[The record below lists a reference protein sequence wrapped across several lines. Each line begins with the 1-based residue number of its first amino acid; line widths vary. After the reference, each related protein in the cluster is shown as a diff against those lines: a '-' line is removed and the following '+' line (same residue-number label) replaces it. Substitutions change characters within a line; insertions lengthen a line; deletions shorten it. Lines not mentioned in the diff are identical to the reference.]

1 MEENLKNMEQPVE
14 TQNLAS
20 PTDSV
25 QSVDSINSVDS
36 VDSVPSASP
45 APLKRYPWYYVKRF
59 DRYIIKHFL
68 GTFFF
73 AILLLF
79 AIVVMFD
86 INEKLDA
93 VLTAPWKATVFQ
105 YFMNFLP
112 FVLSQFSPLFTF
124 ISVIFFTSRLADRS
138 EIIAMLSNGIS
149 FHRLTLPYLFSAAVI
164 ALGSYLLAAY
174 IIPPAN
180 VERIAYTNKWVK
192 NKEVIYGD
200 NIQLQV
206 RPGVMAYMARY
217 DNTTRSGF
225 RFSLEEFD
233 GNTLKSRLT
242 AETIKYDSV
251 GLWTVKQYT
260 IRTFKG
266 MKETMTQGAQM
277 DTLLNI
283 DPRDFLIS
291 KNDEQT
297 MTSPEL
303 KKYINKQKARGVAN
317 IKNFEIEYERR
328 IAMTAA
334 AFILTIIGL
343 SLSSRKVR
351 GGIGLNIGL
360 GLLLSFSYIL
370 FMTVTSTFAVSGYTS
385 PRVAMWIPNF
395 VYIIIAAV
403 LYYKASR

>member
-25 QSVDSINSVDS
+25 QSVNS
-36 VDSVPSASP
+36 VDSVPSVSP
-45 APLKRYPWYYVKRF
+45 TSPVPLKRYPWYYVKRF

-164 ALGSYLLAAY
+164 AVGSYLLAAY

-200 NIQLQV
+200 NIQLQI

-242 AETIKYDSV
+242 AETVKYDSV

-266 MKETMTQGAQM
+266 MKETMTKGAQM

-303 KKYINKQKARGVAN
+303 KEYINKQKARGVAN

>member
-1 MEENLKNMEQPVE
+1 MEEELKDIEQLEPVSE
-14 TQNLAS
+14 PSEPTELTQS
-20 PTDSV
+20 SE
-25 QSVDSINSVDS
+25 
-36 VDSVPSASP
+36 P
-45 APLKRYPWYYVKRF
+45 ALKRYPWYYVKRF

-149 FHRLTLPYLFSAAVI
+149 FHRLTIPYMFSAAVI

-200 NIQLQV
+200 NIQLQI
-206 RPGVMAYMARY
+206 RPGVMAYMSRY
-217 DNTTRSGF
+217 DNTTRTGF

-242 AETIKYDSV
+242 AETVKYDSV
-251 GLWTVKQYT
+251 GLWTMKQYT
-260 IRTFKG
+260 IRTFNG
-266 MKETMTQGAQM
+266 MKETMTKGAQM

-303 KKYINKQKARGVAN
+303 KEYINKQKARGVAN

-385 PRVAMWIPNF
+385 PRIAMWIPNF

-403 LYYKASR
+403 LYYRASR

>member
-20 PTDSV
+20 PTDTV
-25 QSVDSINSVDS
+25 QSVNS
-36 VDSVPSASP
+36 VDSVPSVSPASP

-164 ALGSYLLAAY
+164 AVGSYLLAAY

-200 NIQLQV
+200 NIQLQI

-242 AETIKYDSV
+242 AETVKYDSV

-266 MKETMTQGAQM
+266 MKETMTKGAQM

-303 KKYINKQKARGVAN
+303 KEYINKQKARGVAN

>member
-1 MEENLKNMEQPVE
+1 MEDQLKDIEKQQPVE

-20 PTDSV
+20 PTDAV
-25 QSVDSINSVDS
+25 QSVDSVESAPPVES
-36 VDSVPSASP
+36 SAPSR
-45 APLKRYPWYYVKRF
+45 KRYPWYHVKRI

-124 ISVIFFTSRLADRS
+124 IAVIFFTSRLADRS

-149 FHRLTLPYLFSAAVI
+149 FYRLTLPYLFSAAII
-164 ALGSYLLAAY
+164 AIGSYLLAAY

-192 NKEVIYGD
+192 NKEITYGD

-206 RPGVMAYMARY
+206 KPGVMAYMARY

-225 RFSLEEFD
+225 RFSLEHFD

-251 GLWTVKQYT
+251 GLWTVHNYT
-260 IRTFKG
+260 IREFKG
-266 MKETMTQGAQM
+266 LKEIETHGHDL

-303 KKYINKQKARGVAN
+303 KEYIAKQKARGVAN

-343 SLSSRKVR
+343 ALSSRKVR

-385 PRVAMWIPNF
+385 PRVAMWIPNM
-395 VYIIIAAV
+395 VYIVIAAI
-403 LYYKASR
+403 LYYRASR

>member
-25 QSVDSINSVDS
+25 QSVNS
-36 VDSVPSASP
+36 VDSVPSVSPASP
-45 APLKRYPWYYVKRF
+45 VPLKRYPWYYVKRF

-149 FHRLTLPYLFSAAVI
+149 FQRLTLPYLFSAAVI
-164 ALGSYLLAAY
+164 AIGSYLLAAY

-225 RFSLEEFD
+225 RFSLEHFD
-233 GNTLKSRLT
+233 QGTLKSRLT
-242 AETIKYDSV
+242 AETIRYDSV
-251 GLWTVKQYT
+251 GLWTIRNYT
-260 IRTFKG
+260 IRDFNG
-266 MKETMTQGAQM
+266 MKETMTKGSVM
-277 DTLLNI
+277 DTMLNI

-303 KKYINKQKARGVAN
+303 KEYINKQKARGVAN

-403 LYYKASR
+403 LYYRASR

>member
-1 MEENLKNMEQPVE
+1 MEQPVE

-25 QSVDSINSVDS
+25 QSVDSINSVYS

-180 VERIAYTNKWVK
+180 VERTRCDGL
-192 NKEVIYGD
+192 YGA
-200 NIQLQV
+200 L
-206 RPGVMAYMARY
+206 
-217 DNTTRSGF
+217 
-225 RFSLEEFD
+225 
-233 GNTLKSRLT
+233 
-242 AETIKYDSV
+242 
-251 GLWTVKQYT
+251 
-260 IRTFKG
+260 
-266 MKETMTQGAQM
+266 
-277 DTLLNI
+277 
-283 DPRDFLIS
+283 
-291 KNDEQT
+291 
-297 MTSPEL
+297 
-303 KKYINKQKARGVAN
+303 
-317 IKNFEIEYERR
+317 
-328 IAMTAA
+328 
-334 AFILTIIGL
+334 
-343 SLSSRKVR
+343 
-351 GGIGLNIGL
+351 
-360 GLLLSFSYIL
+360 
-370 FMTVTSTFAVSGYTS
+370 
-385 PRVAMWIPNF
+385 
-395 VYIIIAAV
+395 
-403 LYYKASR
+403 

>member
-1 MEENLKNMEQPVE
+1 MEEELKNMEQPVE

-25 QSVDSINSVDS
+25 QSDNSVESVPSVESIESVDS
-36 VDSVPSASP
+36 VDSVPPVESSAPSM
-45 APLKRYPWYYVKRF
+45 KRYPWYYVKRF

-180 VERIAYTNKWVK
+180 VERIAYTNKWVR

-206 RPGVMAYMARY
+206 KPGVMAYMSHAA
-217 DNTTRSGF
+217 DSASRS
-225 RFSLEEFD
+225 R
-233 GNTLKSRLT
+233 NLKAIPSNRALRPRP
-242 AETIKYDSV
+242 SS
-251 GLWTVKQYT
+251 
-260 IRTFKG
+260 
-266 MKETMTQGAQM
+266 MTQSA
-277 DTLLNI
+277 
-283 DPRDFLIS
+283 
-291 KNDEQT
+291 
-297 MTSPEL
+297 
-303 KKYINKQKARGVAN
+303 Y
-317 IKNFEIEYERR
+317 
-328 IAMTAA
+328 
-334 AFILTIIGL
+334 GL
-343 SLSSRKVR
+343 FATTPFVSSR
-351 GGIGLNIGL
+351 
-360 GLLLSFSYIL
+360 
-370 FMTVTSTFAVSGYTS
+370 A
-385 PRVAMWIPNF
+385 
-395 VYIIIAAV
+395 
-403 LYYKASR
+403 